1 MRISSFGYLTRQ
13 GMKNLWR
20 NRMMTLASVSV
31 LTACLLIVGI
41 AMLLTANLNR
51 VVEYVESENE
61 FKAFVVKEDDY
72 LIQQLENGLLVLDES
87 ALPEESAAEE
97 PTESVTEEE
106 TASAAE
112 KSDKD
117 KKDTEKTKEK
127 TTSET
132 TSETEEEAA
141 GSEPAK
147 EGSTVTVDELALA
160 KEQFDWD
167 GFCANLQSQIQSI
180 PNVED
185 VSFVSKDEGIES
197 MKDQLGDQAEL
208 LDDYEGEENPLNDSF
223 TIRVKDLT
231 QLSDTIEQVSGLEGI
246 QTVSAA
252 NSVAKTL
259 TQIRRIVNVAGW
271 SLVAAL
277 AIVSLVIITNTIRAS
292 IFSRRK
298 ELNIMSYVGATKSF
312 IRLPFVVEGICLG
325 LISAVVAYG
334 LITLGYTAVMNKL
347 LEQQTGWLG
356 SAIQSLIPYSQIALD
371 MGIFFLISSVLIGV
385 IGSTISIRSHI
396 KV

>member
-1 MRISSFGYLTRQ
+1 MRVSSFGYLTRQ

-106 TASAAE
+106 SASAE
-112 KSDKD
+112 KESDTAKKD
-117 KKDTEKTKEK
+117 QKDTEKTA
-127 TTSET
+127 SET
-132 TSETEEEAA
+132 TSQTEEESA

-180 PNVED
+180 SNVED

-231 QLSDTIEQVSGLEGI
+231 KLSDTIEQVSGLEGI
-246 QTVSAA
+246 ETVSAA

-259 TQIRRIVNVAGW
+259 TQIRHIVNVAGW

-312 IRLPFVVEGICLG
+312 IRFPFVVEGICLG
-325 LISAVVAYG
+325 LISAVIAYG

-347 LEQQTGWLG
+347 LGQQTGWLG
-356 SAIQSLIPYSQIALD
+356 SAIQSLIPYSQIALE

>member
-1 MRISSFGYLTRQ
+1 MRVSSFGYLTRQ
-13 GMKNLWR
+13 GLKNLWR

-106 TASAAE
+106 SASAE
-112 KSDKD
+112 KESDTAKED
-117 KKDTEKTKEK
+117 QKDTKKE
-127 TTSET
+127 TSET
-132 TSETEEEAA
+132 TSQTEEESA

-167 GFCANLQSQIQSI
+167 GFCANLQAQIQSI
-180 PNVED
+180 SNVED

-231 QLSDTIEQVSGLEGI
+231 KLSDTIEQVSGLEGI
-246 QTVSAA
+246 ETVSAA

-259 TQIRRIVNVAGW
+259 TQIRHIVNVAGW

-312 IRLPFVVEGICLG
+312 IRFPFVVEGICLG
-325 LISAVVAYG
+325 LISAVIAYG

-347 LEQQTGWLG
+347 LGQQTGWLG
-356 SAIQSLIPYSQIALD
+356 SAIQSLIPYSQIALE

>member
-1 MRISSFGYLTRQ
+1 MRVSSFGYLTRQ

-87 ALPEESAAEE
+87 ALPE
-97 PTESVTEEE
+97 
-106 TASAAE
+106 
-112 KSDKD
+112 
-117 KKDTEKTKEK
+117 DTV
-127 TTSET
+127 
-132 TSETEEEAA
+132 TEEEAA
-141 GSEPAK
+141 SAEKESDTAKEDQKDTKKETSETASQTEEEAEGSEPAK
-147 EGSTVTVDELALA
+147 EGSTVTNDELAIA
-160 KEQFDWD
+160 KEQFDWE
-167 GFCANLQSQIQSI
+167 GFCANLQAQIQSI
-180 PNVED
+180 SNVED

-231 QLSDTIEQVSGLEGI
+231 KLSDTIEQVSGLEGI
-246 QTVSAA
+246 ETVSAA

-259 TQIRRIVNVAGW
+259 TQIRHIVNVAGW

-312 IRLPFVVEGICLG
+312 IRFPFVVEGICLG
-325 LISAVVAYG
+325 LISAVIAYG

-347 LEQQTGWLG
+347 LGQQTGWLG
-356 SAIQSLIPYSQIALD
+356 SAIQSLIPYSQIALE
-371 MGIFFLISSVLIGV
+371 MGIFFLASSVLIGV

>member
-1 MRISSFGYLTRQ
+1 MRVSSFGYLTRQ
-13 GMKNLWR
+13 GLKNLWR

-106 TASAAE
+106 SASEAEESDTA
-112 KSDKD
+112 KKD
-117 KKDTEKTKEK
+117 QKDTEKTA
-127 TTSET
+127 SET
-132 TSETEEEAA
+132 TSQTEEESA

-180 PNVED
+180 SNVED

-231 QLSDTIEQVSGLEGI
+231 KLSDTIEQVSGLEGI
-246 QTVSAA
+246 ETVSAA

-259 TQIRRIVNVAGW
+259 TQIRHIVNVAGW

-312 IRLPFVVEGICLG
+312 IRFPFVVEGICLG
-325 LISAVVAYG
+325 LISAVIAYG

-347 LEQQTGWLG
+347 LGQQTGWLG
-356 SAIQSLIPYSQIALD
+356 SAIQSLIPYSQIALE
-371 MGIFFLISSVLIGV
+371 MGIFFLASSVLIGV

>member
-1 MRISSFGYLTRQ
+1 MRVSSFGYLTRQ
-13 GMKNLWR
+13 GLKNLWR

-106 TASAAE
+106 SASEAEESDAAKE
-112 KSDKD
+112 DQ
-117 KKDTEKTKEK
+117 KDTKKE
-127 TTSET
+127 TSET
-132 TSETEEEAA
+132 TSQTEEESA

-180 PNVED
+180 SNVED

-231 QLSDTIEQVSGLEGI
+231 KLSDTIEQVSGLEGI
-246 QTVSAA
+246 ETVSAA

-259 TQIRRIVNVAGW
+259 TQIRHIVNVAGW

-312 IRLPFVVEGICLG
+312 IRFPFVVEGICLG
-325 LISAVVAYG
+325 LISAVIAYG

-347 LEQQTGWLG
+347 LGQQTGWLG
-356 SAIQSLIPYSQIALD
+356 SAIQSLIPYSQIALE

>member
-1 MRISSFGYLTRQ
+1 MRVSSFGYLTRQ

-87 ALPEESAAEE
+87 ALPE
-97 PTESVTEEE
+97 
-106 TASAAE
+106 
-112 KSDKD
+112 
-117 KKDTEKTKEK
+117 DTV
-127 TTSET
+127 
-132 TSETEEEAA
+132 TEEEAA
-141 GSEPAK
+141 SAEKESDTAKEDQKDTKKETSETASQTEEEAEGSEPAK
-147 EGSTVTVDELALA
+147 EGFTVTNDELAIA
-160 KEQFDWD
+160 KEQFDWE
-167 GFCANLQSQIQSI
+167 GFCANLQAQIQSI
-180 PNVED
+180 SNVED

-231 QLSDTIEQVSGLEGI
+231 KLSDTIEQVSGLEGI
-246 QTVSAA
+246 ETVSAA

-259 TQIRRIVNVAGW
+259 TQIRHIVNVAGW

-312 IRLPFVVEGICLG
+312 IRFPFVVEGICLG
-325 LISAVVAYG
+325 LISAVIAYG

-347 LEQQTGWLG
+347 LGQQTGWLG
-356 SAIQSLIPYSQIALD
+356 SAIQSLIPYSQIALE
-371 MGIFFLISSVLIGV
+371 MGIFFLASSVLIGV

>member
-1 MRISSFGYLTRQ
+1 MRVSSFGYLTRQ

-106 TASAAE
+106 SASAE
-112 KSDKD
+112 KESDTAKED
-117 KKDTEKTKEK
+117 QKDTKKE
-127 TTSET
+127 TSET
-132 TSETEEEAA
+132 TSQTEEESA

-167 GFCANLQSQIQSI
+167 GFCANLQAQIQSI
-180 PNVED
+180 SNVED

-231 QLSDTIEQVSGLEGI
+231 KLSDTIEQVSGLEGI
-246 QTVSAA
+246 ETVSAA

-259 TQIRRIVNVAGW
+259 TQIRHIVNVAGW

-312 IRLPFVVEGICLG
+312 IRFPFVVEGICLG
-325 LISAVVAYG
+325 LISAVIAYG

-347 LEQQTGWLG
+347 LGQQTGWLG
-356 SAIQSLIPYSQIALD
+356 SAIQSLIPYSQIALE

>member
-1 MRISSFGYLTRQ
+1 MRVSSFGYLTRQ

-106 TASAAE
+106 SASEAEESDTAKE
-112 KSDKD
+112 DQ
-117 KKDTEKTKEK
+117 KDTEKTA
-127 TTSET
+127 SET
-132 TSETEEEAA
+132 TSQTEEESA

-167 GFCANLQSQIQSI
+167 GFCANLQAQIQSI
-180 PNVED
+180 SNVED

-231 QLSDTIEQVSGLEGI
+231 KLSDTIEQVSGLEGI

-259 TQIRRIVNVAGW
+259 TQIRHIVNVAGW

-312 IRLPFVVEGICLG
+312 IRFPFVVEGICLG
-325 LISAVVAYG
+325 LISAVIAYG

-347 LEQQTGWLG
+347 LGQQTGWLG
-356 SAIQSLIPYSQIALD
+356 SAIQSLIPYSQIALE
-371 MGIFFLISSVLIGV
+371 MGIFFLASSVLIGV

>member
-1 MRISSFGYLTRQ
+1 MRVSSFGYLTRQ

-106 TASAAE
+106 SASEAEESDTAKE
-112 KSDKD
+112 DQ
-117 KKDTEKTKEK
+117 KDTEKTA
-127 TTSET
+127 SET
-132 TSETEEEAA
+132 TSQTEEESA

-180 PNVED
+180 SNVED

-231 QLSDTIEQVSGLEGI
+231 KLSDTIEQVSGLEGI
-246 QTVSAA
+246 ETVSAA

-259 TQIRRIVNVAGW
+259 TQIRHIVNVAGW

-312 IRLPFVVEGICLG
+312 IRFPFVVEGICLG
-325 LISAVVAYG
+325 LISAVIAYG

-347 LEQQTGWLG
+347 LGQQTGWLG
-356 SAIQSLIPYSQIALD
+356 SAIQSLIPYSQIALE
-371 MGIFFLISSVLIGV
+371 MGIFFLASSVLIGV